1 MSMLSMSSQ
10 PSPSP
15 PPPPRMDIPAIQVM
29 PNSQVVMKIT
39 RNMDNCD
46 FFAFVTGGI
55 IVLSVTGELNQVSPD
70 TEGNERDKLHVIGP
84 VWTRIYLERAE
95 STLTARNTS
104 GAVAKLEY
112 YAYYRDA
119 ESPTRFARVILP
131 DSNFQLAKKSFAN
144 SSMETPLGDVDVTTR
159 GKANEVKR
167 SEYMNRDM
175 QREWL
180 ISAIPDRG
188 LTGAVALNVWHNGN
202 KVAICQTNFE
212 RDIWLCVH
220 LMDSEEKE
228 NTESSIELEN
238 LSSVSFD
245 VGCQSCAT
253 WDDSG
258 LFSVPHKTAE
268 FVPKNAFDPVGK
280 DMSGLSHR
288 SRAMAMAM

>member
-1 MSMLSMSSQ
+1 
-10 PSPSP
+10 
-15 PPPPRMDIPAIQVM
+15 MDIPAVQVM
-29 PNSQVVMKIT
+29 PNSQVVLKIT

-46 FFAFVTGGI
+46 FFALVTGGI
-55 IVLSVTGELNQVSPD
+55 IVLSVTGELNEVSPD
-70 TEGNERDKLHVIGP
+70 AEGNQMDKLHVIGP
-84 VWTRIYLERAE
+84 VWTRICLERAE

-131 DSNFQLAKKSFAN
+131 DSKFQLAKKSFAN
-144 SSMETPLGDVDVTTR
+144 SRMEAPLGDVDVTTR
-159 GKANEVKR
+159 GNANEVKR
-167 SEYMNRDM
+167 SDYMNRDM

-180 ISAIPDRG
+180 ISAIPNDMRYPDRG
-188 LTGAVALNVWHNGN
+188 LTGAVALNVWHNNN
-202 KVAICQTNFE
+202 KISICQTNFA

-220 LMDSEEKE
+220 LMDSDEKE

-280 DMSGLSHR
+280 GMSGLSHR
-288 SRAMAMAM
+288 SRAMAMAMAV